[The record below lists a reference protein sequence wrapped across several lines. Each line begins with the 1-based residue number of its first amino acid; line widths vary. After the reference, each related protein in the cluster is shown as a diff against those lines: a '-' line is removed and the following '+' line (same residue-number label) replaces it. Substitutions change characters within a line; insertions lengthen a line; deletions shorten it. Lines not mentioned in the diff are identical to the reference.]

1 MDSKAIKLY
10 KKINNE
16 DDIFIIFG
24 LSYCG
29 YCKNAKKYLKSKN
42 LSYKYYD
49 IDKDYPIFFSLIK
62 QINKI
67 DPNLNIDPNH
77 RTFPMIF
84 LKKNF
89 IGGYSD
95 LIKFI

>member
-10 KKINNE
+10 KKINN
-16 DDIFIIFG
+16 DNDVFIIFG

-29 YCKNAKKYLKSKN
+29 YCKNAINYLKSKN
-42 LSYKYYD
+42 LNYKLYNIDNDYD
-49 IDKDYPIFFSLIK
+49 IFFNLIK
-62 QINKI
+62 LVNKI
-67 DPNLNIDPNH
+67 DSTLNINPNH
-77 RTFPMIF
+77 KTFPMIF

>member
-10 KKINNE
+10 KKINN

-29 YCKNAKKYLKSKN
+29 YCINAKKYLKSKN
-42 LSYKYYD
+42 LSFKYYN
-49 IDKDYPIFFSLIK
+49 IDKDYPIFFSLVK
-62 QINKI
+62 QIKKI
-67 DPNLNIDPNH
+67 DQNLKINSNH
-77 RTFPMIF
+77 KTFPMIF
-84 LKKNF
+84 LKKKF